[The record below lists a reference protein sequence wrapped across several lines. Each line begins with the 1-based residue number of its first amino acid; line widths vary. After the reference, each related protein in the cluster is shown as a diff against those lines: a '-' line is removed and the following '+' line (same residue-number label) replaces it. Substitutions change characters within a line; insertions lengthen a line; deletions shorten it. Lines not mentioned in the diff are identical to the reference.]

1 MIVVKKMENQKV
13 LDNINLIK
21 KNINKSSIE
30 SINANLKEK
39 KNIEIVA
46 ISKRQP
52 LEKLVSALK
61 VGHKIFGENQVQ
73 ESLIKW
79 PKLKKKYKNIE
90 LHLVGPLQSN
100 KVKDAV
106 SIFDF
111 IQTVDR
117 EKIAK
122 ALKKEEENLD
132 KKISYM
138 IQINTGEEPQKS
150 GVMPDDADDFFKYCK
165 EALKLN
171 IQGLMCIP
179 PYGEASSIHFAYLR
193 KKNLEYKL
201 PYLSMGMSEDYE
213 KAITFGATHIRVG
226 TAIFG
231 ERLEKWLK

>member
-1 MIVVKKMENQKV
+1 ME
-13 LDNINLIK
+13 II
-21 KNINKSSIE
+21 
-30 SINANLKEK
+30 
-39 KNIEIVA
+39 A

-52 LEKLVSALK
+52 LERIISALNI
-61 VGHKIFGENQVQ
+61 GHKTFGENQIQ
-73 ESLIKW
+73 ESIKKW
-79 PKLKKKYKNIE
+79 PDLKKKYNDIN

-106 SIFDF
+106 YLFDF

-122 ALKKEEENLD
+122 ALKKEEENQN

-138 IQINTGEEPQKS
+138 IQINTGEESQKS
-150 GVMPDDADDFFKYCK
+150 GIMPDKVNSFFNFCK
-165 EALKLN
+165 KDLKLN

-179 PYGEASSIHFAYLR
+179 PYGEDPSIHFAYLR
-193 KKNLEYKL
+193 KKNLEFKL

-231 ERLEKWLK
+231 ERP

>member
-1 MIVVKKMENQKV
+1 MKNQKV
-13 LDNINLIK
+13 LENINSIK
-21 KNINKSSIE
+21 ENIYNVSLE
-30 SINANLKEK
+30 SIDAKLKKIE
-39 KNIEIVA
+39 NIEIIA

-52 LEKLVSALK
+52 LERIIAALDAD
-61 VGHKIFGENQVQ
+61 HKIFGENQVK
-73 ESLIKW
+73 EALNKW
-79 PKLKKKYKNIE
+79 PTLKKKYQNIK

-100 KVKDAV
+100 KVKDAI

-150 GVMPDDADDFFKYCK
+150 GIMPDDADDFFKYCK
-165 EALKLN
+165 EDLKLN

-179 PYGEASSIHFAYLR
+179 PYGEDSSIHFAYLR
-193 KKNLEYKL
+193 KKKTR
-201 PYLSMGMSEDYE
+201 
-213 KAITFGATHIRVG
+213 I
-226 TAIFG
+226 
-231 ERLEKWLK
+231 

>member
-1 MIVVKKMENQKV
+1 MKNQKV
-13 LDNINLIK
+13 LENINSIK
-21 KNINKSSIE
+21 ENIYNVSLE
-30 SINANLKEK
+30 SIDAKLKKIE
-39 KNIEIVA
+39 NIEIIA

-52 LEKLVSALK
+52 LERIIAALDAD
-61 VGHKIFGENQVQ
+61 HKIFGENQVK
-73 ESLIKW
+73 EALNKW
-79 PKLKKKYKNIE
+79 PTLKKKYQNIK

-100 KVKDAV
+100 KVKDAI

-150 GVMPDDADDFFKYCK
+150 GIMPDDADDFFKYCK
-165 EALKLN
+165 EDLKLN

-179 PYGEASSIHFAYLR
+179 PYGEDSSIHFAYLR
-193 KKNLEYKL
+193 KKKLEYKL
-201 PYLSMGMSEDYE
+201 SYLSMGMSEDYE

-231 ERLEKWLK
+231 ERPQK

>member
-1 MIVVKKMENQKV
+1 MKNQKV
-13 LDNINLIK
+13 LENINSVKKKISKVSAESMFYYDRGAYNTHLKQK
-21 KNINKSSIE
+21 KNV
-30 SINANLKEK
+30 
-39 KNIEIVA
+39 EIIA

-52 LEKLVSALK
+52 LEKLVAALNI
-61 VGHKIFGENQVQ
+61 GHKIFGENQVQ
-73 ESLIKW
+73 ETLSKW
-79 PKLKKKYKNIE
+79 PILKKNFQNIE

-100 KVKDAV
+100 KVKDAI

-122 ALKKEEENLD
+122 ALKEEEENLK

-138 IQINTGEEPQKS
+138 IQINTGKEPQKS

-165 EALKLN
+165 EDLKLN

-179 PYGEASSIHFAYLR
+179 PYGEDSSIHFAYLR

-213 KAITFGATHIRVG
+213 KAITFGATHIRIG

-231 ERLEKWLK
+231 ERQEK

>member
-1 MIVVKKMENQKV
+1 MENQKV
-13 LDNINLIK
+13 L
-21 KNINKSSIE
+21 KNINSIKEKVYNVSLE
-30 SINANLKEK
+30 SIDAKLKK
-39 KNIEIVA
+39 IKNIEIIA

-52 LEKLVSALK
+52 LERLVAALDT
-61 VGHKIFGENQVQ
+61 GHKTFGENQVQ
-73 ESLIKW
+73 EALNKW
-79 PKLKKKYKNIE
+79 ATLKKKYQNIE

-100 KVKDAV
+100 KVKDAI
-106 SIFDF
+106 SIFDS

-122 ALKKEEENLD
+122 ALKTEESNLQ

-165 EALKLN
+165 EDLKLN

-179 PYGEASSIHFAYLR
+179 PYGEDSSIHFAYLR

-231 ERLEKWLK
+231 ERLEK

>member
-1 MIVVKKMENQKV
+1 MKNQKV
-13 LDNINLIK
+13 LENINSVKKKISKVSTESMFYYDRGAYNTHLKQK
-21 KNINKSSIE
+21 KNV
-30 SINANLKEK
+30 
-39 KNIEIVA
+39 EIIA

-52 LEKLVSALK
+52 LEKLVAALNI
-61 VGHKIFGENQVQ
+61 GHKIFGENQVQ
-73 ESLIKW
+73 ETLSKW
-79 PKLKKKYKNIE
+79 PILKKNFQNIE

-100 KVKDAV
+100 KVKDAI

-122 ALKKEEENLD
+122 ALKEEEENLK

-138 IQINTGEEPQKS
+138 IQINTGKEPQKS

-165 EALKLN
+165 EDLKLN

-179 PYGEASSIHFAYLR
+179 PYGEDSSIHFAYLR

-213 KAITFGATHIRVG
+213 KAITFGATHIRIG

-231 ERLEKWLK
+231 ERQEK